1 MRDMKA
7 NKNKMKFNY
16 AGMTFE
22 VPAECLR
29 TTDYWGKPL
38 ETPYINIGR
47 KEVASMSKAFVKKNY
62 PNLMVWGSSET
73 FANGNSVSVY
83 VCNSNGSDLDIESK
97 EWKEIAGFVHS
108 LSGGKYN
115 GWDEIYEYGDGFV
128 TENGTKIE
136 SWAKYVH
143 CNNAAPHGTW
153 PSAIKC
159 LKGLIAGEYVFGPLS
174 IEKAIEKAKGYGYSE
189 SNITKALGLI

>member
-1 MRDMKA
+1 MKA

-22 VPAECLR
+22 VPAGCLR

-47 KEVASMSKAFVKKNY
+47 KEVASMSKAFVKKNF
-62 PNLMVWGSSET
+62 PNLLVWASSET
-73 FANGNSVSVY
+73 FANGNSVSVN
-83 VCNSNGSDLDIESK
+83 VCNPDGSDLDYGTN
-97 EWKEIAGFVHS
+97 EWKTIAGFVNS

-115 GWDEIYEYGDGFV
+115 GWEDIYEYGPAFE

-136 SWAKYVH
+136 SYAKYVH
-143 CNNAAPHGTW
+143 INNSAPHGSW
-153 PSAIKC
+153 PSAVKC
-159 LKGLIAGEYVFGPLS
+159 IKGLIAGEYVFGPLS
-174 IEKAIEKAKGYGYSE
+174 MEKAIEKAKGYGYSE
-189 SNITKALGLI
+189 GNIEKALKLI